1 MEAVLRAAAVFAV
14 SGSLLAAGLPAF
26 WKNLSASR
34 VTESLDGL
42 ARISSSALASAAAH
56 RQEESFPPSVELT
69 PRDVPRGEYVIDP
82 PGTWAH
88 LTWRALNFECDGAH
102 AYSFRFE
109 SSLEP
114 TTGVARFMAAAHGDL
129 DGDGVLSTLQV
140 QGERLPGR
148 VPRLNSGILVKDE
161 FE

>member
-1 MEAVLRAAAVFAV
+1 MLRVAAVFGV
-14 SGSLLAAGLPAF
+14 TGSLLAAGLPAF

-42 ARISSSALASAAAH
+42 ARISANALGAAAMH

-69 PRDVPRGEYVIDP
+69 PRDVPRGDYVVDP
-82 PGTWAH
+82 PGTWTH
-88 LTWRALNFECDGAH
+88 LTWRALDFECGGAH
-102 AYSFRFE
+102 AYSFRFD

-114 TTGVARFMAAAHGDL
+114 LTGVARFMATAHGDL

-140 QGERLPGR
+140 QGERVPGR
-148 VPRLNSGILVKDE
+148 EPRLNSGILVKDE